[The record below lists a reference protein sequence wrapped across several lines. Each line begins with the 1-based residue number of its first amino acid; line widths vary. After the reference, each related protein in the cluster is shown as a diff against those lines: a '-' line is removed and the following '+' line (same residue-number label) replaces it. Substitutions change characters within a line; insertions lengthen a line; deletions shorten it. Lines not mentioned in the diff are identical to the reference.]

1 MSKTETGHWPIS
13 RIMEGISFS
22 SQLIQYAITGVT
34 VGSIYA
40 LVAIGFNI
48 IYNVTEIINF
58 AQGEFVMLGGL
69 FMVFFATV
77 VQIPLPLAFFLTL
90 TVVIAI
96 GVMMERFAIFPAKNA
111 SVLTMIIITIACSI
125 LLKGA
130 AMYGWGKDPFMLAP
144 FSDRKAFV
152 FMGAAVFPQS
162 LWVLGTTLIVVFL
175 LTFFYKRTR
184 FGRAMIASSDNP
196 DAAQLMGIDVKT
208 MVMVSFGL
216 SAAVGAVAG
225 IVITPIS
232 LMEYDRGALLG
243 LKGFGAAV
251 LGGLGHFYGAVV
263 AGFMVGLMES
273 FCAGLISSGY
283 KDAAA
288 LLVLLLVLFLRP
300 SGLFGSKEVMKMK
313 EF

>member
-1 MSKTETGHWPIS
+1 MEHFAIS
-13 RIMEGISFS
+13 G
-22 SQLIQYAITGVT
+22 QLVQYAATGLT

-69 FMVFFATV
+69 FMVFFTTAAHMT
-77 VQIPLPLAFFLTL
+77 LPVAFLLTL
-90 TVVIAI
+90 LVVTVI
-96 GVMMERFAIFPAKNA
+96 GVMMERFAIFPAKDA

-130 AMYGWGKDPFMLAP
+130 AMYGWGKDPFSLPP
-144 FSDRKAFV
+144 FASRKPFILL
-152 FMGAAVFPQS
+152 GAAISPQS
-162 LWVLGTTLIVVFL
+162 LWVLGITLLIVFV
-175 LTFFYKRTR
+175 LTLFFRRTR
-184 FGRAMIASSDNP
+184 FGRAMIASADNRE
-196 DAAQLMGIDVKT
+196 AAMLMGIDVKA

-216 SAAVGAVAG
+216 SAAIGAVAG

-263 AGFMVGLMES
+263 AGFLVGLIES
-273 FCAGLISSGY
+273 FCAGFISSGY

-288 LLVLLLVLFLRP
+288 LLVLLLVLFFKP
-300 SGLFGSKEVMKMK
+300 SGLFGSEEVMKMK

>member
-1 MSKTETGHWPIS
+1 VEQITLSG
-13 RIMEGISFS
+13 
-22 SQLIQYAITGVT
+22 QLIQYAVTGLT

-40 LVAIGFNI
+40 MVAIGFNI

-77 VQIPLPLAFFLTL
+77 LDMPVTLAFLITIA
-90 TVVIAI
+90 VVMAI
-96 GVMMERFAIFPAKNA
+96 GIMMERFAIFPAKNA

-130 AMYGWGKDPFMLAP
+130 AMYGWGKDPFTLPP
-144 FSDRKAFV
+144 FTDRKPFV

-162 LWVLGTTLIVVFL
+162 IWVVVTTLVVVFF
-175 LTFFYKRTR
+175 LTMFFKRTK
-184 FGRAMIASSDNP
+184 FGKAMIASSDNR

-216 SAAVGAVAG
+216 SAAIGAVAG
-225 IVITPIS
+225 VVITPIS

-251 LGGLGHFYGAVV
+251 LGGLGHFYGAVA
-263 AGFMVGLMES
+263 AGFMVGLIES
-273 FCAGLISSGY
+273 FCAGLVSSGY

-288 LLVLLLVLFLRP
+288 LLVLLLVLFVKP
-300 SGLFGSKEVMKMK
+300 SGLFGSKEVMKIK

>member
-1 MSKTETGHWPIS
+1 
-13 RIMEGISFS
+13 MEQITLSG
-22 SQLIQYAITGVT
+22 QLIQYAITGLT

-77 VQIPLPLAFFLTL
+77 LDMALPLAFLMTM
-90 TVVIAI
+90 IAVMATGI
-96 GVMMERFAIFPAKNA
+96 MMERFAIFPAKNA

-130 AMYGWGKDPFMLAP
+130 AMYGWGKDPFTLPP
-144 FSDRKAFV
+144 FTDRKPFV

-162 LWVLGTTLIVVFL
+162 IWVVVTTLVVVFF
-175 LTFFYKRTR
+175 LTMFFKRTK
-184 FGRAMIASSDNP
+184 FGKAMIASSDNR

-208 MVMVSFGL
+208 MVMVCFGL
-216 SAAVGAVAG
+216 SAAIGAVAG
-225 IVITPIS
+225 MVITPIS

-263 AGFMVGLMES
+263 AGFIVGLIES

-288 LLVLLLVLFLRP
+288 LLVLLLVLFAKP
-300 SGLFGSKEVMKMK
+300 SGLFGSKEVVKMK

>member
-1 MSKTETGHWPIS
+1 M
-13 RIMEGISFS
+13 
-22 SQLIQYAITGVT
+22 
-34 VGSIYA
+34 GSIYA

-69 FMVFFATV
+69 FMVFFATALHMP
-77 VQIPLPLAFFLTL
+77 IPPAFLL
-90 TVVIAI
+90 TVLVVTAVGI
-96 GVMMERFAIFPAKNA
+96 MMERFAIFPAKNA

-130 AMYGWGKDPFMLAP
+130 AMFGWGKDPFLMPP
-144 FSDRKAFV
+144 FTDRKPFLV
-152 FMGAAVFPQS
+152 MGAAVFPQS
-162 LWVLGTTLIVVFL
+162 LWVLGITLGVVFL
-175 LTFFYKRTR
+175 LTLFFSRTKH
-184 FGRAMIASSDNP
+184 GKAMIASSDNKN
-196 DAAQLMGIDVKT
+196 AAQLMGINVKT
-208 MVMVSFGL
+208 MVMISFGL
-216 SAAVGAVAG
+216 SAAIGAAAG
-225 IVITPIS
+225 IVITPMS

-263 AGFMVGLMES
+263 AGFLVGLIES

-288 LLVLLLVLFLRP
+288 LLVLLLALFIKP
-300 SGLFGSKEVMKMK
+300 SGLFGKEEVMRLK

>member
-1 MSKTETGHWPIS
+1 
-13 RIMEGISFS
+13 MEQITLSG
-22 SQLIQYAITGVT
+22 QLVQYAITGLT

-77 VQIPLPLAFFLTL
+77 LDMALPLAFLMTM
-90 TVVIAI
+90 IAVMATGI
-96 GVMMERFAIFPAKNA
+96 MMERFAIFPAKNA

-130 AMYGWGKDPFMLAP
+130 AMYGWGKDPFTLPP
-144 FSDRKAFV
+144 FTDRKPFV

-162 LWVLGTTLIVVFL
+162 IWVVVTTLVVVFF
-175 LTFFYKRTR
+175 LTMFFKRTKL
-184 FGRAMIASSDNP
+184 GKAMIASSDNR

-208 MVMVSFGL
+208 MVMLSFGL
-216 SAAVGAVAG
+216 SAAIGAVAG
-225 IVITPIS
+225 MVITPIS

-263 AGFMVGLMES
+263 AGFTVGLIES
-273 FCAGLISSGY
+273 FCAGLVSSGY
-283 KDAAA
+283 KDAAG
-288 LLVLLLVLFLRP
+288 LLVLLLVLFVKP

>member
-1 MSKTETGHWPIS
+1 
-13 RIMEGISFS
+13 MEQITLSG
-22 SQLIQYAITGVT
+22 QLIQYAVTGLT

-77 VQIPLPLAFFLTL
+77 LDMALPLAFLMTM
-90 TVVIAI
+90 IAVMATGI
-96 GVMMERFAIFPAKNA
+96 MMERFAIFPAKNA

-130 AMYGWGKDPFMLAP
+130 AMYGWGKDPFTLPP
-144 FSDRKAFV
+144 FTDRNPFV

-162 LWVLGTTLIVVFL
+162 IWVVVTTLVVVFF
-175 LTFFYKRTR
+175 LTMFFKRTK
-184 FGRAMIASSDNP
+184 FGKAMIASSDNR

-208 MVMVSFGL
+208 MVMLSFGL
-216 SAAVGAVAG
+216 SAAIGAVAG
-225 IVITPIS
+225 MVITPIS

-263 AGFMVGLMES
+263 AGFTVGLIES
-273 FCAGLISSGY
+273 FCAGLVSSGY

-288 LLVLLLVLFLRP
+288 LLVLLLVLFVKP
-300 SGLFGSKEVMKMK
+300 SGFFGSKEIMKMK

>member
-1 MSKTETGHWPIS
+1 MDPIPLS
-13 RIMEGISFS
+13 A
-22 SQLIQYAITGVT
+22 QLIQYAITGVT

-77 VQIPLPLAFFLTL
+77 LQLPLPLAFPITILVV
-90 TVVIAI
+90 TVI
-96 GVMMERFAIFPAKNA
+96 GIMMERLAIFPAKNA

-130 AMYGWGKDPFMLAP
+130 AMYGWGKDPFLLPP
-144 FSDRKAFV
+144 FTDHKPFV
-152 FMGAAVFPQS
+152 VMGAAVFPQS
-162 LWVLGTTLIVVFL
+162 LWVVGVTMAVVVL
-175 LTFFYKRTR
+175 LTFFFNRTR
-184 FGRAMIASSDNP
+184 HGKAMIASSDNR
-196 DAAQLMGIDVKT
+196 DAAQLMGINVKT
-208 MVMVSFGL
+208 MVMISFGL
-216 SAAVGAVAG
+216 SAAIGAVAG
-225 IVITPIS
+225 IVITPVS

-251 LGGLGHFYGAVV
+251 LGGLGNFYGAVV
-263 AGFMVGLMES
+263 AGLLVGLIES
-273 FCAGLISSGY
+273 FCAGLVSSGY

-288 LLVLLLVLFLRP
+288 LLVLLLALFLRP
-300 SGLFGSKEVMKMK
+300 SGLFGSREVMKLK
-313 EF
+313 AF

>member
-1 MSKTETGHWPIS
+1 
-13 RIMEGISFS
+13 MEQITLSG
-22 SQLIQYAITGVT
+22 QLIQYAVTGLT

-77 VQIPLPLAFFLTL
+77 LDMALPLAFLMTM
-90 TVVIAI
+90 TAVMATGI
-96 GVMMERFAIFPAKNA
+96 MMERLAIFPAKNA

-130 AMYGWGKDPFMLAP
+130 AMYGWGKDPFTLPP
-144 FSDRKAFV
+144 FTDRKPFV

-162 LWVLGTTLIVVFL
+162 IWVVVTTLVVVFF
-175 LTFFYKRTR
+175 LTMFFKRTK
-184 FGRAMIASSDNP
+184 FGKAMIASSDNR

-208 MVMVSFGL
+208 MVMLSFGL
-216 SAAVGAVAG
+216 SAAIGAVAG
-225 IVITPIS
+225 MVITPIS

-263 AGFMVGLMES
+263 AGFTVGLIES
-273 FCAGLISSGY
+273 FCAGLVSSGY
-283 KDAAA
+283 KDAAG
-288 LLVLLLVLFLRP
+288 LLVLLLVLFVKP

>member
-1 MSKTETGHWPIS
+1 
-13 RIMEGISFS
+13 MEQITLSG
-22 SQLIQYAITGVT
+22 QLIQYAITGLT

-77 VQIPLPLAFFLTL
+77 LDMPLPLAFLVTV
-90 TVVIAI
+90 TVVMATGI
-96 GVMMERFAIFPAKNA
+96 MMERFAIFPAKNA

-125 LLKGA
+125 LLKGT
-130 AMYGWGKDPFMLAP
+130 AMYGWGKDPFTLPP
-144 FSDRKAFV
+144 FTDRKPLV

-162 LWVLGTTLIVVFL
+162 IWVVVTTLVVVL
-175 LTFFYKRTR
+175 SLTMFFKRTR
-184 FGRAMIASSDNP
+184 FGKAMIASSDNR

-225 IVITPIS
+225 MVITPIS

-263 AGFMVGLMES
+263 AGFIVGLIES

-288 LLVLLLVLFLRP
+288 LLVLLLVLFLKP

>member
-1 MSKTETGHWPIS
+1 VEQITLSG
-13 RIMEGISFS
+13 
-22 SQLIQYAITGVT
+22 QLVQYAITGLT

-69 FMVFFATV
+69 FMVFFARV
-77 VQIPLPLAFFLTL
+77 LDMPVPLAFLMTIA
-90 TVVIAI
+90 VVMAI
-96 GVMMERFAIFPAKNA
+96 GIMMERFAIFPAKNA

-130 AMYGWGKDPFMLAP
+130 AMYGWGKDPFTLPP
-144 FSDRKAFV
+144 FTDRKPFV

-162 LWVLGTTLIVVFL
+162 IWVVVTTLVVVFF
-175 LTFFYKRTR
+175 LTMFFKRTK
-184 FGRAMIASSDNP
+184 FGKAMIASSDNR
-196 DAAQLMGIDVKT
+196 DAAQLMGINVKT

-225 IVITPIS
+225 VVITPIS
-232 LMEYDRGALLG
+232 LMEYDRGTLLG

-251 LGGLGHFYGAVV
+251 LGGLGHFYGAVA
-263 AGFMVGLMES
+263 AGFIVGLIES
-273 FCAGLISSGY
+273 FCAGLVSSGY

-288 LLVLLLVLFLRP
+288 LLVLLLVLFVKP

>member
-1 MSKTETGHWPIS
+1 MEPITLT
-13 RIMEGISFS
+13 
-22 SQLIQYAITGVT
+22 SQLLQYAITGIT

-69 FMVFFATV
+69 FMVFFTTALHM
-77 VQIPLPLAFFLTL
+77 PLPLAFLL
-90 TVVIAI
+90 TVVVVT
-96 GVMMERFAIFPAKNA
+96 GVGIMMERFAIFPAKNA

-130 AMYGWGKDPFMLAP
+130 AMFGWGKDPFLMPP
-144 FSDRKAFV
+144 FTDHKPFIV
-152 FMGAAVFPQS
+152 MGAAIFPQS
-162 LWVLGTTLIVVFL
+162 LWVLGITLGVVFF
-175 LTFFYKRTR
+175 LTLFFNRTKH
-184 FGRAMIASSDNP
+184 GKAMIASSDNKE
-196 DAAQLMGIDVKT
+196 AAQLMGINVKT
-208 MVMVSFGL
+208 MVMFSFGL
-216 SAAVGAVAG
+216 SAAIGAAAG
-225 IVITPIS
+225 IVITPMS

-263 AGFMVGLMES
+263 AGFLVGLIES

-288 LLVLLLVLFLRP
+288 LLVLLIALFVRP
-300 SGLFGSKEVMKMK
+300 SGLFGKKEVMTLK

>member
-1 MSKTETGHWPIS
+1 M
-13 RIMEGISFS
+13 
-22 SQLIQYAITGVT
+22 QYAITGLT

-77 VQIPLPLAFFLTL
+77 LDMPLPLAFLMTM
-90 TVVIAI
+90 TVVMATGI
-96 GVMMERFAIFPAKNA
+96 MMERFAIFPAKNA

-130 AMYGWGKDPFMLAP
+130 AMYGWGKDPFTLPP
-144 FSDRKAFV
+144 FTDRKPFV

-162 LWVLGTTLIVVFL
+162 IWVVVTTLVVVFF
-175 LTFFYKRTR
+175 LTMFFKRTK
-184 FGRAMIASSDNP
+184 FGKAMIASSDNR

-208 MVMVSFGL
+208 MVMLSFGL
-216 SAAVGAVAG
+216 SAAIGAVAG
-225 IVITPIS
+225 MVITPIS

-263 AGFMVGLMES
+263 AGFTVGLIES
-273 FCAGLISSGY
+273 FCAGLVSSGY
-283 KDAAA
+283 KDAAG
-288 LLVLLLVLFLRP
+288 LLVLLLVLFVKP

>member
-1 MSKTETGHWPIS
+1 VEPIPLS
-13 RIMEGISFS
+13 A
-22 SQLIQYAITGVT
+22 QLIQYAITGVT

-77 VQIPLPLAFFLTL
+77 LQLPLPLAFPA
-90 TVVIAI
+90 TVLVVTAI
-96 GVMMERFAIFPAKNA
+96 GIMMERLAIFPARNA

-130 AMYGWGKDPFMLAP
+130 AMYGWGKDPFLLPP
-144 FSDRKAFV
+144 FTDHKAFII
-152 FMGAAVFPQS
+152 MGAAVFPQS
-162 LWVLGTTLIVVFL
+162 LWVVGITVAVVVL
-175 LTFFYKRTR
+175 LTFFFNRTKH
-184 FGRAMIASSDNP
+184 GKAMIASSDDR
-196 DAAQLMGIDVKT
+196 DAAQLMGINVKT
-208 MVMVSFGL
+208 MVMISFGL
-216 SAAVGAVAG
+216 SAAIGAVAG

-251 LGGLGHFYGAVV
+251 LGGLGNFYGAVV
-263 AGFMVGLMES
+263 AGLLVGLIES
-273 FCAGLISSGY
+273 FCAGLLSSGY

-288 LLVLLLVLFLRP
+288 LLVLLLALFLRP
-300 SGLFGSKEVMKMK
+300 SGLFGSREVMKLK
-313 EF
+313 AF

>member
-1 MSKTETGHWPIS
+1 
-13 RIMEGISFS
+13 MEQITLSG
-22 SQLIQYAITGVT
+22 QLIQYAVTGLT

-40 LVAIGFNI
+40 MVAIGFNI

-77 VQIPLPLAFFLTL
+77 LDMPVPLAFLITIA
-90 TVVIAI
+90 VVMAI
-96 GVMMERFAIFPAKNA
+96 GIMMERFAIFPAKNA

-130 AMYGWGKDPFMLAP
+130 AMYGWGKDPFTLPP
-144 FSDRKAFV
+144 FTDRKPFV

-162 LWVLGTTLIVVFL
+162 IWVVVTTLVVVFF
-175 LTFFYKRTR
+175 LTMFFKRTK
-184 FGRAMIASSDNP
+184 FGKAMIASSDNR

-216 SAAVGAVAG
+216 SAAIGAVAG
-225 IVITPIS
+225 VVITPIS

-251 LGGLGHFYGAVV
+251 LGGLGHFYGAVA
-263 AGFMVGLMES
+263 AGFMVGLIES
-273 FCAGLISSGY
+273 FCAGLVSSGY

-288 LLVLLLVLFLRP
+288 LLVLLLVLFVKP
-300 SGLFGSKEVMKMK
+300 SGLFGSKEVMKIK

>member
-1 MSKTETGHWPIS
+1 
-13 RIMEGISFS
+13 MEEFTLGGQI
-22 SQLIQYAITGVT
+22 LQYAITGLT

-69 FMVFFATV
+69 FMVFFASV
-77 VQIPLPLAFFLTL
+77 ADIALPLAFLL
-90 TVVIAI
+90 TVLAVMGI

-130 AMYGWGKDPFMLAP
+130 AMYGWGKDPFSLAP
-144 FSDRKAFV
+144 FTDRKPFV
-152 FMGAAVFPQS
+152 FLGAAVFPQS
-162 LWVLGTTLIVVFL
+162 LWVFGTTLVIVFV
-175 LTFFYKRTR
+175 LTYFFKHTR
-184 FGRAMIASSDNP
+184 FGRAMIASSDNRE
-196 DAAQLMGIDVKT
+196 AAQLMGIDVKT
-208 MVMVSFGL
+208 MIMVSFGL
-216 SAAVGAVAG
+216 SAAIGAVAG
-225 IVITPIS
+225 IVVTPIS

-263 AGFMVGLMES
+263 AGFLVGLMES
-273 FCAGLISSGY
+273 FCAGFISSGY

-288 LLVLLLVLFLRP
+288 LLILLLVLFLRP
-300 SGLFGSKEVMKMK
+300 SGIFGSEEVMKMK
-313 EF
+313 DF

>member
-1 MSKTETGHWPIS
+1 LEQITLSG
-13 RIMEGISFS
+13 
-22 SQLIQYAITGVT
+22 QLVQYAITGLT

-77 VQIPLPLAFFLTL
+77 LDMALPLAFLMTM
-90 TVVIAI
+90 IAVMATGI
-96 GVMMERFAIFPAKNA
+96 MMERFAIFPAKNA

-130 AMYGWGKDPFMLAP
+130 AMYGWGKDPFTLPP
-144 FSDRKAFV
+144 FTDRKPFV

-162 LWVLGTTLIVVFL
+162 IWVVVTTLVVVFF
-175 LTFFYKRTR
+175 LTMFFKRTK
-184 FGRAMIASSDNP
+184 FGKAMIASSDNR

-208 MVMVSFGL
+208 MVMLSFGL
-216 SAAVGAVAG
+216 SAAIGAVAG
-225 IVITPIS
+225 MVITPIS

-263 AGFMVGLMES
+263 AGFTVGLIES
-273 FCAGLISSGY
+273 FCAGLVSSGY
-283 KDAAA
+283 KDAAG
-288 LLVLLLVLFLRP
+288 LLVLLLVLFVKP

>member
-1 MSKTETGHWPIS
+1 VEQITLSG
-13 RIMEGISFS
+13 
-22 SQLIQYAITGVT
+22 QLVQYAITGLT

-69 FMVFFATV
+69 FMVFFARV
-77 VQIPLPLAFFLTL
+77 LDMPVPLAFLMTIAG
-90 TVVIAI
+90 VMAI
-96 GVMMERFAIFPAKNA
+96 GIMMERFAIFPAKNA

-130 AMYGWGKDPFMLAP
+130 AMYGWGKDPFTLPP
-144 FSDRKAFV
+144 FTDRKPFV

-162 LWVLGTTLIVVFL
+162 IWVVVTTLVVVFF
-175 LTFFYKRTR
+175 LTMFFKRTK
-184 FGRAMIASSDNP
+184 FGKAMIASSDNR
-196 DAAQLMGIDVKT
+196 DAAQLMGINVKT

-225 IVITPIS
+225 VVITPIS
-232 LMEYDRGALLG
+232 LMEYDRGTLLG

-251 LGGLGHFYGAVV
+251 LGGLGHFYGAVA
-263 AGFMVGLMES
+263 AGFIVGLIES
-273 FCAGLISSGY
+273 FCAGLVSSGY

-288 LLVLLLVLFLRP
+288 LLVLLLVLFVKP

>member
-1 MSKTETGHWPIS
+1 
-13 RIMEGISFS
+13 MEGISFS

-77 VQIPLPLAFFLTL
+77 MQIPLLLAFFLTL

-152 FMGAAVFPQS
+152 FAGAAVFPQS
-162 LWVLGTTLIVVFL
+162 LWILGTTLIVVFL

-251 LGGLGHFYGAVV
+251 LGGLGHFYGAVL

-288 LLVLLLVLFLRP
+288 LVVLLLVLFLRP

>member
-1 MSKTETGHWPIS
+1 LEQITLSG
-13 RIMEGISFS
+13 
-22 SQLIQYAITGVT
+22 QLVQYAITGLT

-77 VQIPLPLAFFLTL
+77 LDMALPLAFLMTM
-90 TVVIAI
+90 IAVMATGI
-96 GVMMERFAIFPAKNA
+96 MMERFAIFPAKNA

-130 AMYGWGKDPFMLAP
+130 AMYGWGKDPFTLPP
-144 FSDRKAFV
+144 FTDRKPFV
-152 FMGAAVFPQS
+152 FMGAAIFPQS
-162 LWVLGTTLIVVFL
+162 IWVVVTTLVVVFF
-175 LTFFYKRTR
+175 LTMFFKRTR
-184 FGRAMIASSDNP
+184 FGKAMIASSDNR

-208 MVMVSFGL
+208 MVMLSFGL
-216 SAAVGAVAG
+216 SAAIGAVAG
-225 IVITPIS
+225 MVITPIS
-232 LMEYDRGALLG
+232 LMEYDRGAILG

-263 AGFMVGLMES
+263 AGFTVGLIES
-273 FCAGLISSGY
+273 FCAGLVSSGY
-283 KDAAA
+283 KDAAG
-288 LLVLLLVLFLRP
+288 LLVLLLVLFVKP